1 MPWGWLGEH
10 ETTDMLSRLC
20 LPSTHR
26 EKLEI
31 PRDGGRGEGSAS
43 SHQTLARQTPRRGGG
58 CEVWLWAR
66 WEGGWAYPHMCRSR
80 GEAVPGAEAVGR
92 QCV

>member
-1 MPWGWLGEH
+1 
-10 ETTDMLSRLC
+10 MLARLC

-43 SHQTLARQTPRRGGG
+43 GVRRLHARPRGGEG
-58 CEVWLWAR
+58 AAR
-66 WEGGWAYPHMCRSR
+66 CGSGHGGRGSWAYPHMCRSR